1 MDHLN
6 QLMGKL
12 DMINGSIL
20 NSVDR
25 RETKNLQHEKINL
38 ISDINK
44 QCQYIKIN
52 LPKYSQKEFNKL
64 LMKYLTQQKQ
74 FHDTE
79 TNIHATQLM
88 MKYPNLTREE
98 AIYKL
103 QHEDVDTEHLLCII
117 DPSMLLN
124 SNECL
129 NYVTQR
135 HKEIVKLEE
144 SINELQELFISTY
157 AIVENQGETINRI
170 ETKTNNAKYYI
181 SNGKKELKLSLKFF

>member
-6 QLMGKL
+6 QLIKKL

-25 RETKNLQHEKINL
+25 NLTKNLKNEKSTVIAE
-38 ISDINK
+38 IDK
-44 QCQYIKIN
+44 QCQYCKLNI
-52 LPKYSQKEFNKL
+52 PKSSHNEFNNII
-64 LMKYLTQQKQ
+64 MKYLSHQKQ

-88 MKYPNLTREE
+88 MKYPNITRDE
-98 AIYKL
+98 AIHKI
-103 QHEDVDTEHLLCII
+103 QNENVNTEHILCLI
-117 DPSMLLN
+117 DPAMLLT

-135 HKEIVKLEE
+135 QKEIVKLEK
-144 SINELQELFISTY
+144 SIDELHELFISTY

-170 ETKTNNAKYYI
+170 GTKTNAAKNYI
-181 SNGKKELKLSLKFF
+181 SNGKRELKLTLKK